1 MTEKLLQLQPWIAA
15 ALLASSPAMGLQP
28 LEVFIAAAR
37 EQNPDAQRARANL
50 AEQSAQADVALG
62 KQLPG
67 GFGPGKL
74 PEERIPGL
82 VDDAN
87 RADV

>member
-1 MTEKLLQLQPWIAA
+1 MRVKLLQLQPWIA

-62 KQLPG
+62 KRFPG
-67 GFGPGKL
+67 F
-74 PEERIPGL
+74 RS
-82 VDDAN
+82 
-87 RADV
+87 RQTT